1 MEIKEYLTKVNFT
14 KGYNK
19 KNKYLIIHYVGA
31 VSSALNNAKYFN
43 SVYRDASA
51 NYFVDDNN
59 IYRVV
64 KDEDI
69 AWHVGAKKYYNS
81 CRNYNSIGIEMCCF
95 NNNGTLDIT
104 EKTIQNTAE
113 LTKEL
118 MKKYN
123 IPLENVVRHYDV
135 TRKDCP
141 APFVKDVN
149 RGNNFKNR
157 LTTTQTTKSI
167 TDLAYEV
174 IAGKHG
180 NGEARKKSL
189 GSLYNEVQA
198 KVDEILGA
206 KKEVTYTVKAGDTL
220 SAIAKKYN
228 TTVDALVKKNNI
240 KNKNLISV
248 GQVLKI

>member
-1 MEIKEYLTKVNFT
+1 MEIKEYLTKTN
-14 KGYNK
+14 YNK
-19 KNKYLIIHYVGA
+19 GNNKRNKYIVIHYVGA

-43 SVYRDASA
+43 STYRDASA
-51 NYFVDDNN
+51 NYFVDDKS

-64 KDEDI
+64 KDKDI
-69 AWHVGAKKYYNS
+69 AWHCGAKKYYNS

-95 NNNGTLDIT
+95 NNKGVLDIT

-123 IPLENVVRHYDV
+123 IPIENVVRHYDV

-141 APFVKDVN
+141 APFVKDIN
-149 RGNNFKNR
+149 RWNNFKNR
-157 LTTTQTTKSI
+157 LVETQKTKSI
-167 TDLAYEV
+167 VDLAYEV

-198 KVDEILGA
+198 EVDKIMKA
-206 KKEVTYTVKAGDTL
+206 KKETTHTVKRGDTL
-220 SAIAKKYN
+220 YGIAKKYN

-240 KNKNLISV
+240 KNKSVISI